1 MDNRKG
7 AFWRQ
12 LDEHYKKNGFV
23 TPQEDEEDDSFDPS
37 QFSLCY
43 SRKPLSDDLKEG
55 VGSGSFTLGGSDEL
69 MHKTDMVYA
78 ANLSPMG
85 GWYPVRIKAMF
96 IKTKGGTLA
105 EPVTGRA
112 ARSVKYLRVQA
123 DESKLNGSPSPNHGV
138 ILDSG
143 TTDTYL
149 PSALKG
155 PFQEAWK
162 EAVGEGGQAYDNNA
176 RPRTAEEV
184 KSLPTILIVLQGHEL
199 GNLHNSDAPGMTR
212 SHPEMFVTDKRRSL
226 FTLEASGS
234 KTGGGT
240 TSDEALPAISKT
252 DVVIAVSPEHYMEES
267 SSEPGI
273 YTARIY
279 FSEQYGAQSIMGSNV
294 MMGHNLLFDNS
305 HGRIGIAE
313 SDCDHDKYIEER
325 DRQQSQLEEEEEE
338 VVAVVE
344 DQVAEEEEPTD
355 EKTTTET
362 EEVEQNDLTASGW
375 ER

>member
-1 MDNRKG
+1 
-7 AFWRQ
+7 
-12 LDEHYKKNGFV
+12 
-23 TPQEDEEDDSFDPS
+23 
-37 QFSLCY
+37 
-43 SRKPLSDDLKEG
+43 
-55 VGSGSFTLGGSDEL
+55 
-69 MHKTDMVYA
+69 
-78 ANLSPMG
+78 
-85 GWYPVRIKAMF
+85 MF

-112 ARSVKYLRVQA
+112 ARSVKFLRVNA
-123 DESKLNGSPSPNHGV
+123 DESKLNGSPSPTHGV

-149 PSALKG
+149 SSALKG

-162 EAVGEGGQAYDNNA
+162 EAVGDYGQAYDNNA

-199 GNLHNSDAPGMTR
+199 GNLHNSDAPGMTK

-325 DRQQSQLEEEEEE
+325 DRQQSQGEEEE
-338 VVAVVE
+338 VAVVE
-344 DQVAEEEEPTD
+344 DQVAEEEDPTD
-355 EKTTTET
+355 EKTT
-362 EEVEQNDLTASGW
+362 NDLTASGW
-375 ER
+375 ERDR